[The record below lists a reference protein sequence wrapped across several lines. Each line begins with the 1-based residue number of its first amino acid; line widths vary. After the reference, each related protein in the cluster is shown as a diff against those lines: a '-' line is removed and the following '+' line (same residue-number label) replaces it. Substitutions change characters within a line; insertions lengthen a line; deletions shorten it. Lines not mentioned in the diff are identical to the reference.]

1 MELGRHFVVANEK
14 GIHARVA
21 ARITEVAQRFRSEIW
36 LEKDGNRVN
45 GKSVLDVLSL
55 ACPRG
60 TDVRVVAIGPDAKD
74 ALDAIADLFRK
85 KFGET

>member
-45 GKSVLDVLSL
+45 GKSVL
-55 ACPRG
+55 
-60 TDVRVVAIGPDAKD
+60 IGPDAKD